1 MAKITAQDIIDLNF
15 VAEMF
20 GKTSATF
27 NAFIDLVIAAQAAIL
42 SGRIGSSK
50 YASTAS
56 PTKEYIARAELC
68 LVAAEMIQRRMNR
81 ILGNV
86 VGTGNALDITM
97 ERKQRQDYL
106 EEAEELIQKIVSG
119 VTADSSDFASSVL
132 ETSHFEES
140 STLGGLEIK
149 I

>member
-1 MAKITAQDIIDLNF
+1 MAKIEAQTIIDLNF

-20 GKTSATF
+20 GKTSANF
-27 NAFIDLVIAAQAAIL
+27 GAYIDTVIAEQSKIL
-42 SGRIGSSK
+42 EGRIGASN
-50 YASTAS
+50 YALTKS
-56 PTKEYIARAELC
+56 PAKEYIARAELC
-68 LVAAEMIQRRMNR
+68 LVTAEMIQRRINR

-106 EEAEELIQKIVSG
+106 DEAEELIRKIVSG
-119 VTADSSDFASSVL
+119 VTADSSDFASGVL
-132 ETSHFEES
+132 ESSHFEE
-140 STLGGLEIK
+140 TAVLGGLEIK